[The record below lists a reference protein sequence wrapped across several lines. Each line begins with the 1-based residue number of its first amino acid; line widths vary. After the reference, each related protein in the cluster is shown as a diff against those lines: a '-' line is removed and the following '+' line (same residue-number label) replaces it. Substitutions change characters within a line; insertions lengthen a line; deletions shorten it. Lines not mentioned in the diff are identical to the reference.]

1 MVLNVLRH
9 LLQHA
14 RRLVEVDWHCQFR
27 QILPNAVLDNLPEGD
42 FLFWRLPER
51 KVVPFLE

>member
-1 MVLNVLRH
+1 VVLNVLRH

-51 KVVPFLE
+51 KVVPFFE